1 MSVVVVLQ
9 PRLWHFYGKAKVGRD
24 SIFDITRPQIWTP
37 TNGWDRDMKPSLAI
51 KDHSIDKLFLW
62 GGDWYPLLSHQTH
75 IRQTYHLLI
84 GRWSVWFHT
93 CSPGKK
99 NKYKNTVKYRF
110 RVPNSSSNQHRT
122 FDWLLPQSIH
132 DLKLMTRILRRSFE
146 ISVNALFTFRFTTE
160 QITIPIWIS
169 NTSSNYLS
177 RRSVLVGVVLLSKQ
191 KPSVFCPAKHIMFLF
206 DCFHPFT
213 FYLSD
218 VLARR
223 LRRVPCVSLQIWTHP
238 TFKKIGEEKSAT
250 ASDFIAYGYLL
261 FVP

>member
-9 PRLWHFYGKAKVGRD
+9 PRLWHFYGKVKVGRD

-99 NKYKNTVKYRF
+99 
-110 RVPNSSSNQHRT
+110 QI
-122 FDWLLPQSIH
+122 Q
-132 DLKLMTRILRRSFE
+132 
-146 ISVNALFTFRFTTE
+146 E
-160 QITIPIWIS
+160 Q
-169 NTSSNYLS
+169 
-177 RRSVLVGVVLLSKQ
+177 
-191 KPSVFCPAKHIMFLF
+191 C
-206 DCFHPFT
+206 
-213 FYLSD
+213 
-218 VLARR
+218 
-223 LRRVPCVSLQIWTHP
+223 
-238 TFKKIGEEKSAT
+238 EECQT
-250 ASDFIAYGYLL
+250 ASLINTELL
-261 FVP
+261 IGCYRRIGITRSKTDNTNFKEKA